1 MTKKPEGKVK
11 SIESIYFPIYRSEVF
26 FLLILWKIDIDLEID
41 LLFGGCRFFRLLC
54 VPQSITIIYVRC
66 RKLLEPLKKI
76 QRIQKNQ

>member
-41 LLFGGCRFFRLLC
+41 LLFGGCRFLVYCLYHK
-54 VPQSITIIYVRC
+54 VLQLYTYGV
-66 RKLLEPLKKI
+66 E
-76 QRIQKNQ
+76 NY